1 MITNVYKIIVL
12 LMCLVLVKVVDI
24 NTVGIEMIDAQ
35 SGKGIPWVKNAPRGQ
50 CLQSPHPSID
60 ILKRIC

>member
-1 MITNVYKIIVL
+1 
-12 LMCLVLVKVVDI
+12 MCLVLVKVVDI

-50 CLQSPHPSID
+50 CLQSPHPSVD